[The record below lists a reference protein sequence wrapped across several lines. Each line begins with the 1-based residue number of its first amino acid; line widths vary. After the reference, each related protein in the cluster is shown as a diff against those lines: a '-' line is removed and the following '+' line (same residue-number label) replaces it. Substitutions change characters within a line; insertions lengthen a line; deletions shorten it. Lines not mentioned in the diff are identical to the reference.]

1 MRTRR
6 GLALSA
12 AVLSTTLLLSA
23 CSGDD
28 EPQAAGG
35 GDPLGVSEG
44 HKLTSYWP
52 LTGEPV
58 GADETSERTHPVL
71 VTKIDNSSSSSP
83 QEGLGEAEL
92 VVEQLVEGGT
102 TRLAAFFYRDLPTEV
117 GPVRSM
123 RASDVGIVE
132 PAGGS
137 MVTSG
142 GAAPTV
148 ARIRGAG
155 IPILTEGSKGFY
167 RASDRSAPYNLM
179 ANLKEVG
186 GSGEPT
192 RPPDYLP
199 FGDASDNPQGKPART
214 IAATFSGARTS
225 TWQLT
230 DGAYDLTNGYAAE
243 GDRFRADTVL
253 VLKAEVGDAGYLD
266 PAGNPV
272 PETIFQGSGDATL
285 FHDGR
290 GVSGTWSKDG
300 FGGALR
306 LRTGDDEPL
315 VVPPG
320 KTWIELIP
328 ADGGSVSSGK

>member
-1 MRTRR
+1 VRTRSR
-6 GLALSA
+6 LALTA
-12 AVLSTTLLLSA
+12 AVLSTSLLLAA

-28 EPQAAGG
+28 GEQQASG
-35 GDPLGVSEG
+35 GDPLQTVDG
-44 HKLTSYWP
+44 HELNSSWP

-58 GADETSERTHPVL
+58 AADQTSERTHPVL

-83 QEGLGEAEL
+83 QVGLGSAEL

-102 TRLAAFFYRDLPTEV
+102 TRLAAFFYRDLPREV

-179 ANLKEVG
+179 ANLREVG
-186 GSGEPT
+186 SAGEPN

-199 FGDASDNPQGKPART
+199 FGDAADNPEGKPARS
-214 IAATFSGARTS
+214 ISATFSPARTS
-225 TWQLT
+225 TWRFA
-230 DGAYDLTNGYAAE
+230 DGAYDLTNGYAAP
-243 GDRFRADTVL
+243 GDAFRADTVL

-266 PAGNPV
+266 PAGSPV
-272 PETIFQGSGDATL
+272 PETIFRGEGGATL
-285 FHDGR
+285 FHGGR
-290 GVSGTWSKDG
+290 EIGGTWSKDG

-328 ADGGSVSSGK
+328 ADGGSVSSSR

>member
-1 MRTRR
+1 VRTRSR
-6 GLALSA
+6 LALTA
-12 AVLSTTLLLSA
+12 AVLSTSLLLAA

-28 EPQAAGG
+28 GEQQASG
-35 GDPLGVSEG
+35 GDPLQTVSG
-44 HKLTSYWP
+44 HELNAYWP

-58 GADETSERTHPVL
+58 AADQTSERAHPVL

-83 QEGLGEAEL
+83 QVGLGSAEL

-102 TRLAAFFYRDLPTEV
+102 TRLAAFFYRDLPSEV

-179 ANLKEVG
+179 ANLKDVG
-186 GSGEPT
+186 AAGQPT

-199 FGDASDNPQGKPART
+199 FGDAADNPEGKPAT
-214 IAATFSGARTS
+214 SLSATFSPARTS
-225 TWQLT
+225 TWRFSG
-230 DGAYDLTNGYAAE
+230 GAYDLTNGYAAA
-243 GDRFRADTVL
+243 GDAFRADNVL
-253 VLKAEVGDAGYLD
+253 VLKARVGDAGYLD

-272 PETIFQGSGDATL
+272 PETIFQGSGDAVL
-285 FHDGR
+285 FTGGR
-290 GVSGTWSKDG
+290 AVSGTWSKDG

-306 LRTGDDEPL
+306 LSTGDDESL

-328 ADGGSVSSGK
+328 ANGGSVSFSK

>member
-1 MRTRR
+1 MRTRPR
-6 GLALSA
+6 LALSA
-12 AVLSTTLLLSA
+12 AVLSTTLLLAA

-28 EPQAAGG
+28 SEPQASG
-35 GDPLGVSEG
+35 GDPLQTTEG
-44 HKLTSYWP
+44 HQLNSYWP

-58 GADETSERTHPVL
+58 GPDQTSELTHPVL

-83 QEGLGEAEL
+83 QVGVGAAEL

-102 TRLAAFFYRDLPTEV
+102 TRLAAFFYRDLPAEV

-148 ARIRGAG
+148 ARIQGAG

-186 GSGEPT
+186 ASGEPT

-199 FGDASDNPQGKPART
+199 FGDAADNPQGKPAGT
-214 IAATFSGARTS
+214 ISATFSPARTS
-225 TWQLT
+225 TWQLE
-230 DGAYDLTNGYAAE
+230 DGAYTLTNGYTAPGE
-243 GDRFRADTVL
+243 GFRADNVL
-253 VLKAEVGDAGYLD
+253 VLKAKVGDAGYLD

-290 GVSGTWSKDG
+290 GVTGTWSKDG

-328 ADGGSVSSGK
+328 VDGGSVTSGK